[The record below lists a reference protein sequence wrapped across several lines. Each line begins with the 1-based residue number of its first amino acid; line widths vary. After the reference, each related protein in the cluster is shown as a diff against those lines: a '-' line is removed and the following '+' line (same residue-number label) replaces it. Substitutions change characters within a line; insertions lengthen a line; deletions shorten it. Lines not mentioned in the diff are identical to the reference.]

1 MGLSTHSLL
10 YRLWRNERGA
20 SAVEYGLIASLFILA
35 LIPTLQELS
44 GVNSE
49 RRSAMHCAKRIMEVS
64 AKGKEERLKR
74 IIGKRGACRRF
85 VK

>member
-1 MGLSTHSLL
+1 MQPSSQSFLA
-10 YRLWRNERGA
+10 RLWRDECGA
-20 SAVEYGLIASLFILA
+20 SAIEYGIIASLFILA
-35 LIPTLQELS
+35 SIPALQELS

-64 AKGKEERLKR
+64 AKGKEQRLKR

-85 VK
+85 L